1 MSEDVPHNAL
11 FVCFG
16 GMSNVGI
23 LSGLASLEAIRQLPP
38 GKAGIFCLGG
48 LPTQA
53 PIVLRKTQAVER
65 IITIDGCPL
74 NCAKKIVEN
83 AGFVPAHSITLTED
97 CDIQK
102 GPPSNWSP
110 SEMEQVSQVIQDAV
124 LAESAR

>member
-1 MSEDVPHNAL
+1 MSENVPQNAL

-16 GMSNVGI
+16 GMSNVGV
-23 LSGLASLEAIRQLPP
+23 LSGLASLEAIQKLPP

-53 PIVLRKTQAVER
+53 PLVLSKTQAVER

-83 AGFVPAHSITLTED
+83 AGFYPNLSITLTED
-97 CDIQK
+97 CEIQK
-102 GPPSNWSP
+102 GPPSNWTS
-110 SEMEQVSQVIQDAV
+110 SDLEKVSQVIQDIILTEEV
-124 LAESAR
+124 R